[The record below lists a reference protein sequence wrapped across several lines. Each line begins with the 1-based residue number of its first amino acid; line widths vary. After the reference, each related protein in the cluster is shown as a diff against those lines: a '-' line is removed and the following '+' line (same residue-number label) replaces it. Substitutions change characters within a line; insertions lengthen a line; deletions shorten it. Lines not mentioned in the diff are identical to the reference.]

1 MRERLKIRFLACLLT
16 VLAAVGLASCDKTI
30 YDDEG
35 DCVVRYQVRFVYDYN
50 LKYADA
56 FAHEVQA
63 VTLYVVDRDGN
74 IVWRK
79 SESGPQLAE
88 EGYAM
93 EVEVAPGTYSLLAWC
108 SSENPT
114 TFRVGEE
121 ENAASAAGDAAGTPA
136 TESAAQSCRSLKAN
150 FFTET
155 RADGSLHIGREGEPL
170 DRLFHAYE
178 TNVEFPAADEGTFT
192 HTLHLTKD
200 TNHFVVSL
208 LQLSGEPIAREQIAF
223 EIIDDNAHLD
233 WDNRPILGR
242 PVTYHPWY
250 TASVDADLSTQP
262 AAQAH
267 PALAPARAD
276 NGSYAGVIAELTTS
290 RLMYA
295 NRDNTIL
302 RAYRTDTGKTIVSIR
317 LIDALLLVRGYEN
330 SIKLTEQQYLDYED
344 EYSLTF
350 FLDENHK
357 WLYGVIQIESWRV
370 IYYETDLE

>member
-200 TNHFVVSL
+200 TNHFVISL

>member
-121 ENAASAAGDAAGTPA
+121 ENAASAAGEAAGTPA

-200 TNHFVVSL
+200 TNHFVISL